1 MEMEVLSV
9 ALGRPG
15 PGGHGRTIHA
25 VAPSWTHL
33 ASLSVPADAGP
44 CVLSVDVQVHSG
56 RVGIALLAHDGE
68 VIEEREVGVG
78 VATCWFAI
86 PGPSRASQVVVRTR
100 SVDGECPIV
109 VTVSDVSLEPVG
121 PPDTDGVFL
130 SVFEVDRR
138 AANFSFV
145 PHLLASEAARRAAGL
160 ARMRLLVVEESPI
173 GAEALPPDF
182 AQAYPMESRD
192 RFVRADIPAIAALMP
207 SVADVAV
214 VSDSE
219 DLRRAA
225 LRAANRY
232 PDDHSRSGIGAA
244 ADFERAFG
252 AACLAS
258 VDARLSSGPDVR
270 AEVQAWLDEVCEAGS
285 PVTFTPR
292 IANYA
297 VEMNTDLTAWFD
309 WAASAADGCVI
320 IVPDFRYGAP
330 ACPEG
335 PWIIFPFRS
344 PEAIV
349 ALYQSASA
357 NLAMYGEMALLLM
370 ATAASFTVWV
380 ETDEDS
386 PYTSTRSLTAVGL
399 KPGETPDFLLDN
411 QRLIFGS
418 PDGASLTE
426 AAQSSDRDEPGR
438 D

>member
-1 MEMEVLSV
+1 V
-9 ALGRPG
+9 AIGRPG
-15 PGGHGRTIHA
+15 PGGHGHTIHA

-33 ASLSVPADAGP
+33 AVLPVPADVGP
-44 CVLSVDVQVHSG
+44 ALLSIDLHVRSG
-56 RVGIALLAHDGE
+56 QVGIALLARDGD

-86 PGPSRASQVVVRTR
+86 PGTSRASQAVVRTR

-109 VTVSDVSLEPVG
+109 VTVGDVSLEAVG
-121 PPDTDGVFL
+121 ATDPDGTFL

-145 PHLLASEAARRAAGL
+145 PHLLASEAARRAAGVP
-160 ARMRLLVVEESPI
+160 RMRLLVVEESPI
-173 GAEALPPDF
+173 GTEALPPDF
-182 AQAYPMESRD
+182 ARAYPVESRD
-192 RFVRADIPAIAALMP
+192 RFVRVDVPAIAALMP

-219 DLRRAA
+219 DLRRTE
-225 LRAANRY
+225 LRAPYRY
-232 PDDHSRSGIGAA
+232 PADPSTSDSTAA

-258 VDARLSSGPDVR
+258 VDARLSAGPDIR
-270 AEVQAWLDEVCEAGS
+270 AEVCAWLDEVCADG
-285 PVTFTPR
+285 PRVTFTPR

-297 VEMNTDLTAWFD
+297 VEMNTDLTVWSD
-309 WAASAADGCVI
+309 WSASPGGGCVI
-320 IVPDFRYGAP
+320 IVPDFRCGAP
-330 ACPEG
+330 PSPDG
-335 PWIIFPFRS
+335 PWIDFPFRS

-349 ALYQSASA
+349 ALYQCASA

-380 ETDEDS
+380 DIDEDS
-386 PYTSTRSLTAVGL
+386 PYTSTQSLTAVGL
-399 KPGETPDFLLDN
+399 KPGETPDFLLAG

-418 PDGASLTE
+418 PDPASL
-426 AAQSSDRDEPGR
+426 AGAVQSSDRDEFR
-438 D
+438 RE